1 MKSEEELKEILNA
14 IQGMDDSEINS
25 LKDAYVLKR
34 TVEDGELCDDGES
47 GLIKEFIQALN
58 TADHY
63 EEEFRRLVSALKDG
77 THPYYCYNSKIEG
90 NAKLLYYPSHR
101 VALYRNEYGD
111 LIKTVIW
118 VYDDDLP
125 RYSKDYS
132 TFPCWQHGGSMVED
146 SDIISDLNG
155 IERMAQLCNRRMI
168 DEKNLDWLAD
178 ELLTEHRA
186 ELFHVAQ

>member
-1 MKSEEELKEILNA
+1 MKSEAELKEILNA
-14 IQGMDDSEINS
+14 VQEMDDSEIDS

-47 GLIKEFIQALN
+47 GLLKEFIQTLN

-77 THPYYCYNSKIEG
+77 THPYYCYDSKTEG
-90 NAKLLYYPSHR
+90 NATVRRYPYHR
-101 VALYRNEYGD
+101 VALYKDEYGD
-111 LIKTVIW
+111 HIKTVIW
-118 VYDDDLP
+118 VYDDELS

-132 TFPCWQHGGSMVED
+132 TIPFWQCGGAMVED

-155 IERMAQLCNRRMI
+155 IERMARGCNRRII
-168 DEKNLDWLAD
+168 DERNLDWLAD
-178 ELLTEHRA
+178 ELLKLHHDEY
-186 ELFHVAQ
+186 

>member
-14 IQGMDDSEINS
+14 IQEMDDSEINS

-47 GLIKEFIQALN
+47 GLLKEFIQTLC

-63 EEEFRRLVSALKDG
+63 EEEFRSLVSALKDG
-77 THPYYCYNSKIEG
+77 THPYYCYNSKTDG
-90 NAKLLYYPSHR
+90 DVTWRYYPSHR

-111 LIKTVIW
+111 HIKTVIW
-118 VYDDDLP
+118 VYDDELP
-125 RYSKDYS
+125 CYSRDYS
-132 TFPCWQHGGSMVED
+132 TIPCWQHGRAMVED

-155 IERMAQLCNRRMI
+155 IERMAQLCNRRII
-168 DEKNLDWLAD
+168 DERNLDWLAD
-178 ELLTEHRA
+178 ELLKLHHDEY
-186 ELFHVAQ
+186 

>member
-14 IQGMDDSEINS
+14 IQEMDDSEINS

-34 TVEDGELCDDGES
+34 TVEDGELCDDEES
-47 GLIKEFIQALN
+47 GLLKELIQALN

-63 EEEFRRLVSALKDG
+63 EEEYGRMVSALKDG
-77 THPYYCYNSKIEG
+77 THPYYCYNSKIAG
-90 NAKLLYYPSHR
+90 HAKMLYYPSHR

-118 VYDDDLP
+118 VYDDELP

-132 TFPCWQHGGSMVED
+132 TIPCWQHGGSMVED
-146 SDIISDLNG
+146 SDTVSDLDG
-155 IERMAQLCNRRMI
+155 IERMAQVCNRRII

-178 ELLTEHRA
+178 ELLKLHHDEY
-186 ELFHVAQ
+186 